1 MDDLDIDDFFEED
14 YQDDDEDELSVE
26 QMSRDAGIYWKTTP
40 ITSKIGVKNLL

>member
-26 QMSRDAGIYWKTTP
+26 QMSRDAGIY
-40 ITSKIGVKNLL
+40 